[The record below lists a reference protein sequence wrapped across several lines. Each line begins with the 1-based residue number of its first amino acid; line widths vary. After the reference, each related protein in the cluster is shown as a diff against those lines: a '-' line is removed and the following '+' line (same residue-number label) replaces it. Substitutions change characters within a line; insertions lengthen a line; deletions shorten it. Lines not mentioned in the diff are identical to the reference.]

1 MGNEGGT
8 IVGSSSQTPT
18 IENFDALADQ
28 TARYASLFIGY
39 LVSVWIGIFCFAAL
53 SLNFLN
59 Q

>member
-1 MGNEGGT
+1 M
-8 IVGSSSQTPT
+8 GSSSQTPT